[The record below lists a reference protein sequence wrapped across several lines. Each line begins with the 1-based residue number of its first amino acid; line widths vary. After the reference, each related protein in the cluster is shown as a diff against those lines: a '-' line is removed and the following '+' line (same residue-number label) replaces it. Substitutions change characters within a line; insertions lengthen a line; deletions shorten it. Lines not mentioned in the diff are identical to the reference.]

1 MLQVFVL
8 GLVGFVLVKKGML
21 SPQGLDGLTDFFIG
35 LVFPA
40 LIFGQIVREF
50 DFKAVGY
57 WWLFPL
63 LSLGITGLGLLAGY
77 GFGFSLKDAQTKRE
91 FIALSGFQNSGY
103 LPLVLLKGILPP
115 EQLGPMLIYLFLFLL
130 GFNLVIWSWGVSFL
144 SARPAAS
151 FGYGCGYRKPHHRP
165 LAYGKPNYGLVANM
179 FSWAS
184 LFSPPVLA
192 VILGL
197 VFVILKIGRFIPQFI
212 LFPIEML
219 GNCSFPLAMVVVG
232 ASLAQLYNKQAID
245 LRNIIKLSL
254 LKLCI
259 LPLLGLLFLSLVR
272 LPYLIGL
279 LIILELAVPSA
290 TNLAIITRK
299 YARQEKIISQGIFF
313 SHILSLITLPVFLT
327 LFNIIVSRR

>member
-8 GLVGFVLVKKGML
+8 GLVGFVLVKKGRL
-21 SPQGLDGLTDFFIG
+21 STQGLDGLTDFFIG

-40 LIFGQIVREF
+40 LIFSQIIREF
-50 DFKAVGY
+50 DFRAVGN

-63 LSLGITGLGLLAGY
+63 LSLGVSALGLLAGY
-77 GFGFSLKDAQTKRE
+77 GFSFNLKDAQTKRE

-144 SARPAAS
+144 AERGSERFP
-151 FGYGCGYRKPHHRP
+151 
-165 LAYGKPNYGLVANM
+165 
-179 FSWAS
+179 WAS

-192 VILGL
+192 VILSLG
-197 VFVILKIGRFIPQFI
+197 FVILKIGRFIPQFI
-212 LFPIEML
+212 LLPIEML

-279 LIILELAVPSA
+279 LLILELAVPSA

>member
-8 GLVGFVLVKKGML
+8 GVAGFVLVKKGIL
-21 SPQGLDGLTDFFIG
+21 SPPGLDALTDFFIG

-40 LIFGQIVREF
+40 LIFSQIIREF
-50 DFKAVGY
+50 DFREVGY

-63 LSLGITGLGLLAGY
+63 LSLGVTALGLLAGY
-77 GFGFSLKDAQTKRE
+77 GFSFNLKEKQARRE
-91 FIALSGFQNSGY
+91 FIVLSGFQNSGY

-144 SARPAAS
+144 S
-151 FGYGCGYRKPHHRP
+151 GRKSER
-165 LAYGKPNYGLVANM
+165 

-192 VILGL
+192 VISGL
-197 VFVILKIGRFIPQFI
+197 VFVILKIVRFIPQFI
-212 LFPIEML
+212 LLPIEML

-232 ASLAQLYNKQAID
+232 ASLAQLYNRQELD
-245 LRNIIKLSL
+245 LRNIVKLSL
-254 LKLCI
+254 LKLCL

-279 LIILELAVPSA
+279 LLILELAVPCA
-290 TNLAIITRK
+290 TNLAIISRK
-299 YARQEKIISQGIFF
+299 YARQEKIISHGIFF
-313 SHILSLITLPVFLT
+313 THILSLITLPVFLT

>member
-1 MLQVFVL
+1 MLFSYFSSISQAMLQVFVL
-8 GLVGFVLVKKGML
+8 GLAGFILVKKRIL
-21 SPQGLDGLTDFFIG
+21 SSAGLDGLTDFFIG

-40 LIFGQIVREF
+40 LIFSQIVREF
-50 DFKAVGY
+50 DFKAVGH

-63 LSLGITGLGLLAGY
+63 LSLGVTALGLFVGY
-77 GFGFSLKDAQTKRE
+77 GFSFNLKDAYTRRE

-103 LPLVLLKGILPP
+103 LPLVLLKGILPAP
-115 EQLGPMLIYLFLFLL
+115 QLGPMLIYLFLFLL
-130 GFNLVIWSWGVSFL
+130 GFNLVIWSWGVYFL
-144 SARPAAS
+144 SARPAS
-151 FGYGCGYRKPHHRP
+151 
-165 LAYGKPNYGLVANM
+165 

-184 LFSPPVLA
+184 LFSPPVIA

-197 VFVILKIGRFIPQFI
+197 GFVILKIGRFIPQFI
-212 LFPIEML
+212 LLPIEML

-232 ASLAQLYNKQAID
+232 ASLAQLYNKQELD

-254 LKLCI
+254 IKLCV

-299 YARQEKIISQGIFF
+299 YARQEKIVSQGIFF
-313 SHILSLITLPVFLT
+313 THILSLITLPLFLA

>member
-8 GLVGFVLVKKGML
+8 GLVGFILIKKRIL
-21 SPQGLDGLTDFFIG
+21 SSAGLNGLTDFFIV

-40 LIFGQIVREF
+40 LIFSQIVGNF

-63 LSLGITGLGLLAGY
+63 LSLGVSALGLLAGY
-77 GFGFSLKDAQTKRE
+77 GFGFSLKDAQVRRE

-103 LPLVLLKGILPP
+103 LPLVLLKGILPA
-115 EQLGPMLIYLFLFLL
+115 EQLSPMLIYLFLFLL
-130 GFNLVIWSWGVSFL
+130 GFNLVIWSWGVYFL
-144 SARPAAS
+144 SE
-151 FGYGCGYRKPHHRP
+151 RK
-165 LAYGKPNYGLVANM
+165 AQG

-184 LFSPPVLA
+184 LFSPPVIA

-197 VFVILKIGRFIPQFI
+197 AAVSSKIAGRIPQFI
-212 LFPIEML
+212 LIPVEML
-219 GNCSFPLAMVVVG
+219 GNCSFPLAIVVVG
-232 ASLAQLYNKQAID
+232 ASLAQLYNKQELD
-245 LRNIIKLSL
+245 LRNIIRLSL
-254 LKLCI
+254 IKLCV

-290 TNLAIITRK
+290 TNLAVITRK
-299 YARQEKIISQGIFF
+299 YAQQEKIISQGIFVT
-313 SHILSLITLPVFLT
+313 HILSLLTLPVFLT
-327 LFNIIVSRR
+327 LFNLIVSRR

>member
-1 MLQVFVL
+1 MISCYFSAISQAMLQVFVL
-8 GLVGFVLVKKGML
+8 GLVGFVLVKKGIL
-21 SPQGLDGLTDFFIG
+21 SPPGLDGLTNFFIG

-40 LIFGQIVREF
+40 LIFSQIIREF
-50 DFKAVGY
+50 DSRAVGN

-63 LSLGITGLGLLAGY
+63 LSLGVTALGLLAGY
-77 GFGFSLKDAQTKRE
+77 GFSFNLKEKQTRRE

-115 EQLGPMLIYLFLFLL
+115 GQLGPMLIYLFLFLL

-144 SARPAAS
+144 A
-151 FGYGCGYRKPHHRP
+151 GRKSERFP
-165 LAYGKPNYGLVANM
+165 
-179 FSWAS
+179 WAS

-197 VFVILKIGRFIPQFI
+197 GFVMLKIVRFIPQFI
-212 LFPIEML
+212 LLPIEML

-232 ASLAQLYNKQAID
+232 ASLSQLYNRQELD
-245 LRNIIKLSL
+245 WRNIVKLSL
-254 LKLCI
+254 IKLCF
-259 LPLLGLLFLSLVR
+259 LPLLGLLFVSFVR

-279 LIILELAVPSA
+279 LLVLELSAPSA
-290 TNLAIITRK
+290 TNLAIIARK